1 MDFSWSIYLESQKK
15 KEHDPFH
22 DEQDKNIIGKM
33 TKEFMYTDVAMGE
46 NVLDNEY
53 ISIGV

>member
-1 MDFSWSIYLESQKK
+1 MDFSWSIYLESQK